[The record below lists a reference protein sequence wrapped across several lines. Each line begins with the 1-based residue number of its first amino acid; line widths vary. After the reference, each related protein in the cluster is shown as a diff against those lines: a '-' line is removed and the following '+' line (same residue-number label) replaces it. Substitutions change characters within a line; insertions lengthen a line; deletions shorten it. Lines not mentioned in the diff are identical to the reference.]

1 MSQEM
6 NRRQM
11 KGHLPPDSIAALSAI
26 VKARLQ
32 VAGLTTPGLDARLI
46 IMRAT
51 GLTHEELIAGSGT
64 SVAPEARV
72 QIMDLVRRREEG
84 EPLSRIM
91 GEREFYSRSFALN
104 SGTLDPRPDTE
115 TLVDAALKVLRGE
128 PGQGRRIADLGT
140 GSGAVIITLLAELPD
155 TAGVGTDLCAS
166 ALSAAQ
172 ANALRH
178 KVANR
183 LDLVEG
189 SWFEALSGTF
199 DLIVSNPPYIPSGAM
214 AFLPREVKFHD
225 PHRALDGGQDGLSAY
240 RAIAE
245 GVCRHLR
252 IGGHL
257 CVEIGKGQE
266 GAVDAIM
273 SGGGLRPAA
282 RHPPVNADLSGTPRV
297 LTFVN
302 A

>member
-1 MSQEM
+1 M
-6 NRRQM
+6 NRSEM
-11 KGHLPPDSIAALSAI
+11 KGHLLPDSVAAFSAI
-26 VKARLQ
+26 VKNRLQ
-32 VAGLTTPGLDARLI
+32 VAGITTSALDARLI

-64 SVAPEARV
+64 SVAPQARV
-72 QIMDLVRRREEG
+72 QIMDMVRRREEG

-91 GEREFYSRSFALN
+91 GEREFYSRLFALN

-115 TLVDAALKVLRGE
+115 ALVDAALSVLRE
-128 PGQGRRIADLGT
+128 QPDQVWRIADLGT
-140 GSGAVIITLLAELPD
+140 GSGAVIITLLAEMPEA
-155 TAGVGTDLCAS
+155 AGVGTDLCAI
-166 ALSAAQ
+166 ALKAAR

-183 LDLVEG
+183 LELVEG
-189 SWFEALSGTF
+189 SWFETLSGTF
-199 DLIVSNPPYIPSGAM
+199 HLIVSNPPYIASGAI
-214 AFLPREVKFHD
+214 AFLPREVRLHD

-273 SGGGLRPAA
+273 RGGGLRPAR
-282 RHPPVNADLSGTPRV
+282 RHPPVTVDLSGTPRV